1 MANKGTSMFFFILS
15 LTVAGP
21 IGLVAAIF
29 ALSWAWE
36 YIRGC
41 FFSLS
46 YICGQGEILKT
57 MICGAVAL
65 GCFAL
70 IKGTWDKSK

>member
-1 MANKGTSMFFFILS
+1 MANKGTSMVLFILS

-36 YIRGC
+36 YIKGC

-46 YICGQGEILKT
+46 YVCGQGEIFKT

>member
-1 MANKGTSMFFFILS
+1 MANKGKNMFLFIAS

-29 ALSWAWE
+29 AISWAWE
-36 YIRGC
+36 YVRGC

-46 YICGQGEILKT
+46 YVCGQGEIFKT
-57 MICGAVAL
+57 GICGAVAL
-65 GCFAL
+65 GCFTL
-70 IKGTWDKSK
+70 IKSTWDKSK